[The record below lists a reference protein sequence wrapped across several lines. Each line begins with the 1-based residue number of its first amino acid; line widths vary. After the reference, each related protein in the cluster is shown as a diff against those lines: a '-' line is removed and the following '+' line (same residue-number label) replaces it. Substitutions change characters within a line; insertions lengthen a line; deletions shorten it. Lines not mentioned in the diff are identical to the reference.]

1 MGLIE
6 ENMKRQQQETIVSEV
21 APSNDRHSLN
31 KNLRIS
37 QNPPS
42 QPSKQL
48 HSRASVQFPCTQ
60 PGKQT
65 QMSQSSPSQPISQAQ

>member
-21 APSNDRHSLN
+21 APGIAYI